1 MKETKERKIYR
12 TLPCYRNDILAIEAW
27 LEDMAAEGYMLKKF
41 NGTRVAFTEQEP
53 MHVRYRLL
61 LAPKGGIMDVIDHLA
76 KDTPTAEE
84 NFIAVQE
91 VNGWHHIARHGMF
104 LVFVAKKAETPEPE
118 RDVQNELNKVL

>member
-1 MKETKERKIYR
+1 MRDAKERKIYR
-12 TLPCYRNDILAIEAW
+12 ILPCYRNDILAIEAW

-41 NGTRVAFTEQEP
+41 NGIRVAFTEQEP

-76 KDTPTAEE
+76 KDTPTVEE

-118 RDVQNELNKVL
+118 RDVQNELTRY